1 MQLRSILRAFAVA
14 LLYSLL
20 LQSGNAQDAR
30 SAKPIVVGGNQG
42 VDGWNC
48 DTTKAAFDHIAQSA
62 GTEETIIVIGRLGRG
77 ELSREL
83 IRRRLRNLEEFIY
96 FTRGISKE
104 RVVKAEGERVDG
116 LGQVEV
122 YIKGKL
128 FMIFRMKRNRDF
140 LTNCEP

>member
-1 MQLRSILRAFAVA
+1 MLRVFAGA

-20 LQSGNAQDAR
+20 LVSGRAQDAP
-30 SAKPIVVGGNQG
+30 STKPIIVGGNQG

-48 DTTKAAFDHIAQSA
+48 DTTKAAFDHAAQTA
-62 GTEETIIVIGRLGRG
+62 GSEETIIVIGRLGRG
-77 ELSREL
+77 EFSREL
-83 IRRRLRNLEEFIY
+83 VRRRLRNLEEFIY

-104 RVVKAEGERVDG
+104 RVIKAEGERVNA